1 MDFHLF
7 GTTILDSCVSQNQIF
22 IENKIVQIEW
32 DIVAYFWRKKK
43 KKGFD
48 FNDSKWIFEIYFQRD
63 LLRKI
68 FSFKM
73 KKKLIWKQQNIRT
86 KIPRKQNHKVK
97 FFTTKQTKVVRV
109 EANFQYFPNA
119 LEKSN

>member
-1 MDFHLF
+1 M
-7 GTTILDSCVSQNQIF
+7 GYSCIF
-22 IENKIVQIEW
+22 LK
-32 DIVAYFWRKKK
+32 KKK

-97 FFTTKQTKVVRV
+97 FFTTKQTKVVRGQFSIFSKCLRKIKLSKGSSKWQI
-109 EANFQYFPNA
+109 NDF
-119 LEKSN
+119 